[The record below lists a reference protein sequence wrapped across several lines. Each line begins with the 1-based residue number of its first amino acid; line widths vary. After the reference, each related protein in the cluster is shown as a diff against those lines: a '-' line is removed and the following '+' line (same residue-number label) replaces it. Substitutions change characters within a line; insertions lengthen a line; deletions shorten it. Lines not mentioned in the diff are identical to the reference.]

1 MRAHHAI
8 LPYILVVLIAS
19 CSQIVKEPETPIES
33 YSAKEI
39 YDLGEESLN
48 RNRPVEA
55 AEYFGEIERLYPYS
69 EWAKRGLVM
78 QAFSFHKGLDY
89 PNSRSAAQRYID
101 FHPASEDAAY
111 AQYIL
116 ALSYYDQIAEVGRD
130 QAITFKA
137 LQELRILIERYPNN
151 KYDAEA
157 KRKFDLAFDY
167 LAAKEMEVGR
177 YYLQKGHYTAAVNR
191 FRVVVQ
197 DFRGSAQT
205 PEALYRLIEGYLSL
219 GLQAEAQSS
228 GAVLAKQ
235 YGSSDWYEDS
245 VLLLSKN
252 GLSPDASNDTW
263 LSQMYRQMIKGQ
275 WL

>member
-1 MRAHHAI
+1 MGVFMRARHAI
-8 LPYILVVLIAS
+8 LPYILVALIAS

-111 AQYIL
+111 AQYFI
-116 ALSYYDQIAEVGRD
+116 
-130 QAITFKA
+130 IT
-137 LQELRILIERYPNN
+137 E
-151 KYDAEA
+151 
-157 KRKFDLAFDY
+157 RKFSHRLVCRAGFGG
-167 LAAKEMEVGR
+167 A
-177 YYLQKGHYTAAVNR
+177 T
-191 FRVVVQ
+191 
-197 DFRGSAQT
+197 GSN
-205 PEALYRLIEGYLSL
+205 AL
-219 GLQAEAQSS
+219 
-228 GAVLAKQ
+228 
-235 YGSSDWYEDS
+235 
-245 VLLLSKN
+245 
-252 GLSPDASNDTW
+252 
-263 LSQMYRQMIKGQ
+263 
-275 WL
+275 

>member
-1 MRAHHAI
+1 MRAHHAF
-8 LPYILVVLIAS
+8 LPYILVALMAS
-19 CSQIVKEPETPIES
+19 CSQIGKEPETPIES

-39 YDLGEESLN
+39 YDFGEESLN
-48 RNRPVEA
+48 RNRPLEA

-78 QAFSFHKGLDY
+78 QAFSSHKGLDY

-101 FHPASEDAAY
+101 FYPASEDAAY

-137 LQELRILIERYPNN
+137 LQELRILIERYPDNQ
-151 KYDAEA
+151 YDAEA
-157 KRKFDLAFDY
+157 KLRFDLAFDY
-167 LAAKEMEVGR
+167 LATKEMEVGR

-197 DFRGSAQT
+197 DFRGSSQT
-205 PEALYRLIEGYLSL
+205 PEALHRLVEGYLSL

-245 VLLLSKN
+245 VLLLTKN
-252 GLSPDASNDTW
+252 GLSPDASNDNW